1 MPIFIETLDDL
12 TYTILSDHGFT
23 LPTKKFFNFEVM
35 ACNDAHVALISGN
48 TEYDPL
54 YEIVIGGW
62 WNLRSAIR
70 MYKQQIIPRVIISVT
85 FLECNE
91 YKELWVYWNNTT
103 VVIGQESTMNINVF
117 LTWSKQSGLRQVEN
131 IGIHTGFGSE
141 GKWIFHNSGN
151 GYTISDGQML
161 CVLGVFLESIKI

>member
-1 MPIFIETLDDL
+1 MPIYIKTLDDL
-12 TYTILSDHGFT
+12 RYTILSDHGFN
-23 LPTKKFFNFEVM
+23 LPTTKFFTFEVM
-35 ACNDAHVALISGN
+35 SCKDAHIALISGK

-70 MYKQQIIPRVIISVT
+70 MYKQQFLPRVIVFGT

-91 YKELWVYWNNTT
+91 YKEFWVYWNSTT
-103 VVIGQESTMNINVF
+103 VVIGQESTMNTNVF
-117 LTWSKQSGLRQVEN
+117 LTWSKQSGIRQIED

-141 GKWIFHNSGN
+141 GKWIFHSSGKEYKISN
-151 GYTISDGQML
+151 GKLL
-161 CVLGVFLESIKI
+161 CVFDVFIGIN